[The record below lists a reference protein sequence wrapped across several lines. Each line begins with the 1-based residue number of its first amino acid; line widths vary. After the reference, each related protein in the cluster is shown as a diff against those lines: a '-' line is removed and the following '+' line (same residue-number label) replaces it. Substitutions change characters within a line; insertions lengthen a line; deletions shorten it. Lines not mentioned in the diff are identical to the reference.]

1 MIEGNMPADVPEE
14 VRTATSG
21 EAGTSLGRLAS
32 MDVLRG
38 LVMVIMAL
46 DHTRD
51 FFSNSANLF
60 DPTDLAHT
68 SPMLFFTRWI
78 THFCAPVFVFLAGAG
93 AYLSLTRGKDECELS
108 KFLITR
114 GVWLIFLEL
123 FVISPLGWSLSLSFA
138 FTRLQVIWVIGISMV
153 TLGGL
158 ILIWPSRLIAG
169 LGVAMIL
176 GHDLFD
182 GPHAAWLG
190 EAAGAWRIVH
200 QIQFFTLWRRHT
212 VASLYTLIPWIGV
225 MMAGYGFGELLTFQK
240 ARRRRVVMLLG
251 ASMTVGFVLIRAFNL
266 YGDPS
271 PWSFQGNPIY
281 TVMSF
286 LRCSKYPPSLL
297 YLMMTLGPALLFLA
311 FFETRTSRTWQYF
324 QTFGRVP
331 LFYYLLHL
339 PLIHVMAVLF
349 SLVTYGEASWLYR
362 DLMNSGAVSSPP
374 AGYGYGLTV
383 VYSVWIATV
392 LMLYPLCQWFANVK
406 KTRREPVFSFL

>member
-1 MIEGNMPADVPEE
+1 MIQGNMPADVPAE
-14 VRTATSG
+14 VRTPPSG
-21 EAGTSLGRLAS
+21 AGGTSPGRLTS
-32 MDVLRG
+32 VDVLRG

-93 AYLSLTRGKDECELS
+93 AYLSLARGKDECELS

-153 TLGGL
+153 ILGGL
-158 ILIWPSRLIAG
+158 ILVWPSRVIAG

-190 EAAGAWRIVH
+190 EAAG
-200 QIQFFTLWRRHT
+200 
-212 VASLYTLIPWIGV
+212 PWG
-225 MMAGYGFGELLTFQK
+225 L
-240 ARRRRVVMLLG
+240 
-251 ASMTVGFVLIRAFNL
+251 
-266 YGDPS
+266 P
-271 PWSFQGNPIY
+271 PPIL
-281 TVMSF
+281 VF
-286 LRCSKYPPSLL
+286 SLL
-297 YLMMTLGPALLFLA
+297 RGPTLASPLSLL
-311 FFETRTSRTWQYF
+311 
-324 QTFGRVP
+324 
-331 LFYYLLHL
+331 
-339 PLIHVMAVLF
+339 
-349 SLVTYGEASWLYR
+349 SLVWVTL
-362 DLMNSGAVSSPP
+362 SGLRFGALFCFSQDRPP
-374 AGYGYGLTV
+374 RGA
-383 VYSVWIATV
+383 
-392 LMLYPLCQWFANVK
+392 
-406 KTRREPVFSFL
+406 R